1 MKTFCRL
8 VVGGV
13 ALLASLTAAAQ
24 APAFPGAEGYARYAV
39 TGGRGGK
46 VIHVTNLKDS
56 GTGSLRA
63 ALNESGKRII
73 VFDVAGYIDLASD
86 LVIKNGDVTIAGQTA
101 PEPGITL
108 RYRTVQNKASNVIMR
123 FIRIRRSQVKD
134 VNEGADATWG
144 RECKSIILDHC
155 SFSWSIDETASYYDN
170 RDFTM
175 QWCSVSESLNNAGH
189 GKGAHGYGGI
199 WGGKGASFHHNLIA
213 HHNNRT
219 PRINSARYAWDG
231 YDKDKYANTVVAER
245 VDLRNCVIYNWGTGN
260 GAYGNMGGYLNIVNN
275 YYKAGPATK
284 NKTRVFQCSVDD
296 GKNQIQKGT
305 MGQFFISG
313 NYMSSVNKENYDW
326 TGVIT
331 DGSSDLTFTDA
342 AGYYGEKGAKLSI
355 KLASEVD
362 AEAIEASTTTHTA
375 AEAFEKVIGYV
386 GASLYRDDV
395 DARHVEEA
403 RTGTATYTGSVGKG
417 IVDMVNDPEATAD
430 ASLPSFPELET
441 ASRPAGFDTD
451 GDGMPDAWEKAN
463 GLNPNDASD
472 GAAYTLDAKKY
483 YTNVE
488 VYINSL
494 VEDIVKA
501 QNADALSAVDEYYP
515 SFRATSLPAVSGAA
529 EVVGFEYYTLS
540 GKRIAEPGSGVSVR
554 RTLYADG
561 SSSADLVMKN

>member
-1 MKTFCRL
+1 MKAFSKSALC
-8 VVGGV
+8 GV
-13 ALLASLTAAAQ
+13 ALLASLAAAAQ

-46 VIHVTNLKDS
+46 VIHVTNLNDS
-56 GTGSLRA
+56 GAGSLRA
-63 ALNESGKRII
+63 ALNQSGKRII

-101 PEPGITL
+101 PAPGITL
-108 RYRTVQNKASNVIMR
+108 RYRTVQNKANNVIMR
-123 FIRIRRSQVKD
+123 FIRVRRSQVKD

-144 RECKSIILDHC
+144 RECKNIILDHC

-170 RDFTM
+170 RNFTM

-199 WGGKGASFHHNLIA
+199 WGGKGASFHHNLVA

-231 YDKDKYANTVVAER
+231 YDKDLYANTVVAER

-296 GKNQIQKGT
+296 GKNNIEKGT

-331 DGSSDLTFTDA
+331 DGSKDLTFTDA
-342 AGYYGEKGAKLSI
+342 AGYYGEKGAQLSI

-362 AEAIEASTTTHTA
+362 ADVIEASTTTHSA
-375 AEAFEKVIGYV
+375 KVAFDKVMDHV

-417 IVDMVNDPEATAD
+417 IIDMINDPEAEAD
-430 ASLPSFPELET
+430 ASRPSFPDFDT

-451 GDGMPDAWEKAN
+451 ADGMPDEWEKAN
-463 GLNPNDASD
+463 GLDPNDPSD
-472 GAAYTLDAKKY
+472 GALYTLDGKKY

-494 VEDIVKA
+494 VADIVKA
-501 QNADALSAVDEYYP
+501 QNSDGISTVDEYYP
-515 SFRATSLPAVSGAA
+515 VLKSTALPSASEATA
-529 EVVGFEYYTLS
+529 VVGFEYYSLS
-540 GKRIAEPGSGVSVR
+540 GKRLAEPANGVSVR

-561 SSSADLVMKN
+561 SSSADLVQRK